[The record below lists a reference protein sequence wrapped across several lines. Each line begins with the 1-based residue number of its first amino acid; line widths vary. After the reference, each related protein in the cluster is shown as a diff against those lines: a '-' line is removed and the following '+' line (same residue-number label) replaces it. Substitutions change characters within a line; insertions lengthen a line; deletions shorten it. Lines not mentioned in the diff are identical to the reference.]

1 MNVQYLH
8 LCIMWCYAYGLS
20 GTSEPADYTQSSCSF
35 IVPLIKIALWLQFG
49 GVQYMQHTKISETQS
64 VSLDTSNWTI
74 LCRAWKDEART
85 TFKSEVRLVSEL
97 ISIQIQTS
105 KCFFSRMK
113 AMPSPAVG
121 SSHLWQTSFHLYLMI
136 PSDKWITPKTYLLEM
151 FEWNWHILFH

>member
-1 MNVQYLH
+1 MYNISTCVSCDVMHMGCRAPLNLLIIH
-8 LCIMWCYAYGLS
+8 NHHVHSLS
-20 GTSEPADYTQSSCSF
+20 
-35 IVPLIKIALWLQFG
+35 PLIKIALWLQFG

-97 ISIQIQTS
+97 ISIQIQRS
-105 KCFFSRMK
+105 KCFFANESHAQSRCWK
-113 AMPSPAVG
+113 FAPLADIFPSVFDDPN
-121 SSHLWQTSFHLYLMI
+121 
-136 PSDKWITPKTYLLEM
+136 DKWITPKTYLLEM

>member
-1 MNVQYLH
+1 MYNISTCV
-8 LCIMWCYAYGLS
+8 
-20 GTSEPADYTQSSCSF
+20 SCD
-35 IVPLIKIALWLQFG
+35 VMHMGCRAPLNLLIIHNHHVHSLPPVIKIALWLQFG
-49 GVQYMQHTKISETQS
+49 GVQYMQHTEISETQS